1 MCVALIL
8 LMGTRNFC
16 CYRKASKLGITI
28 ERLDH
33 KTDDDKLVDEISS
46 STNLHSEWPGE
57 CVVVN
62 AHVWFTRVCC
72 NKRHIN

>member
-1 MCVALIL
+1 
-8 LMGTRNFC
+8 MGTHNFC
-16 CYRKASKLGITI
+16 CYKKASKLGITT

-33 KTDDDKLVDEISS
+33 KTDDNDKLVDEISS

-57 CVVVN
+57 CVLVN

-72 NKRHIN
+72 NKWHIN